1 MGEANIQGMFKQCTS
16 LSSIQLSSFITD
28 YVINMSEMF
37 YKTTFTSL
45 DISNFI
51 TSKVTDM
58 SYMFYGCN
66 YLTSLSIINFV
77 TSKVTNMSP
86 HICSLNALN

>member
-1 MGEANIQGMFKQCTS
+1 
-16 LSSIQLSSFITD
+16 
-28 YVINMSEMF
+28 MF
-37 YKTTFTSL
+37 YKTRFTSL
-45 DISNFI
+45 DVSNFI
-51 TSKVTDM
+51 SSKVTDM